1 MTTRL
6 TRRQV
11 LSWLLGGAALV
22 IAAFQVPVTFA
33 SRRRALEQR
42 ERTSVHIPT
51 RPFDREELYR
61 KHDLAG

>member
-1 MTTRL
+1 MNVKI
-6 TRRQV
+6 TRRKV
-11 LSWLLGGAALV
+11 LGWLLGGAAFV
-22 IAAFQVPVTFA
+22 IAAFQVPMSLA
-33 SRRRALEQR
+33 SRRREPT

>member
-1 MTTRL
+1 MTVRI

-11 LSWLLGGAALV
+11 LGWLLGGAAFV
-22 IAAFQVPVTFA
+22 VAAFQVPAALV
-33 SRRRALEQR
+33 SRRRR
-42 ERTSVHIPT
+42 SSERTTSVHIPT